1 MLRPAKTATASNVG
15 AIETTAGRPA
25 DRRKRQPPSPR
36 LSPSSQPL
44 VDAPS
49 GGPRSA
55 NSSTTI
61 DRRDSC
67 GHARARSPR
76 PEEAAYH
83 RLHVGMG
90 WHRGPV
96 CPRDGPLPLAR
107 WDRSRSRRDSTLG
120 ALGRRTPTPHTLPK
134 RLALVPLRTLGNP
147 VRLNFGGHSGTQAR
161 FPAHGGPLKHTL
173 GRWPSP
179 GLSCP
184 TAARSSDTSAS

>member
-25 DRRKRQPPSPR
+25 DRRKRQPPSLASAR
-36 LSPSSQPL
+36 L
-44 VDAPS
+44 
-49 GGPRSA
+49 RSL
-55 NSSTTI
+55 SSTLPAAVHVPPT
-61 DRRDSC
+61 RARPSTERDSC
-67 GHARARSPR
+67 GQARGRSPR

-184 TAARSSDTSAS
+184 TAARSDPSAS